1 MIMYGDFAG
10 FYDLIYNFLD
20 YEKTAK
26 KIKKLIKKHK
36 KVKGNKLL
44 DVACGTGRHLSFLKN
59 VFECTGI
66 DISNEMLDL
75 AREKYNGIRFLQANM
90 VNFDL
95 NEKFDAIICLFSS
108 IGYVR
113 TYENLKKTVHN
124 FANHLKP
131 GGVLIIEP
139 WLTKSIAIDG
149 LASMDTYSSENIKIA
164 RQSVSKIEGDIIRF
178 DMHYLVAKK
187 GEDVTYFKDR
197 HELGLFDTD
206 QTVKIMQNAGFET
219 KFLKKGLEVK
229 RGLFI
234 GIKK

>member
-1 MIMYGDFAG
+1 MYDEFAEV
-10 FYDLIYNFLD
+10 YDLIYTFLD
-20 YEKTAK
+20 YNKTDK
-26 KIKKLIKKHK
+26 KVKKLILKNKRTR
-36 KVKGNKLL
+36 GNKLL
-44 DVACGTGRHLSFLKN
+44 DVGCGTGKHLSYLKN
-59 VFECTGI
+59 DFDCTGV
-66 DISNEMLDL
+66 DLSQQMLDI
-75 AREKYNGIRFLQANM
+75 ARKNYTDIHFIQANM
-90 VNFDL
+90 IELDIQDT
-95 NEKFDAIICLFSS
+95 FDAIICLFSS
-108 IGYVR
+108 IGYVK
-113 TYENLKKTVHN
+113 TYDNLKKTMQN
-124 FANHLKP
+124 FANHLKS

-164 RQSVSKIEGDIIRF
+164 RQSVSKIEGDISRF

-206 QTVKIMQNAGFET
+206 QMLKIIQDAGLDV

-234 GIKK
+234 GIKR

>member
-1 MIMYGDFAG
+1 MYGDFADI
-10 FYDLIYNFLD
+10 YDLIYSNLD
-20 YEKTAK
+20 YKKSAK
-26 KIKKLIKKHK
+26 KVKKLIKKHK

-44 DVACGTGRHLSFLKN
+44 DVACGTGKHLSFLKN
-59 VFECTGI
+59 EFDCTGI

-75 AREKYNGIRFLQANM
+75 AREKYNGIRFLQADM

-113 TYENLKKTVHN
+113 THENLKKTLHN
-124 FANHLKP
+124 FVNHLKP
-131 GGVLIIEP
+131 GGVLIMEP

-187 GEDVTYFKDR
+187 GEDVTYIKDR
-197 HELGLFDTD
+197 HELGLFDID
-206 QTVKIMQNAGFET
+206 QTVKIMQSAGFET
-219 KFLKKGLEVK
+219 RFLKKGLEVK